1 MPAYRDKERN
11 TWYVKFSRNNRQ
23 ILKRGFPTK
32 REALKY
38 EASYKGEASDD
49 ITFFGLTESYYQYRE
64 VTEAT
69 RIRQIPMIYK
79 YVTFGN
85 VMFSKLSKKIIMD
98 WYLSVQSLD
107 LSPVTKNLLL
117 RVVKQIFKYGTEFYD
132 LPNYTVGLKPFKTA
146 KKEMQTWTVE
156 EFDRFI
162 SQVNLKHYQVYF
174 IMLYWTGMRE
184 MECANLLYTDVDGNR
199 IHIRGTKTYNSDR
212 YIIIPDALLR
222 ILRPFLARCDEERP
236 FIFGEEK
243 PLRNSS
249 IHRVFKLAISKAGV
263 KEIRVHDLR
272 HSFATNAINNG
283 CDIVAVSR
291 YLGHSDISTTL
302 RVYTHLLEKTER
314 DMVDNI
320 SKQFSVSNLYQ
331 TVK

>member
-1 MPAYRDKERN
+1 MEWFLY
-11 TWYVKFSRNNRQ
+11 
-23 ILKRGFPTK
+23 I
-32 REALKY
+32 
-38 EASYKGEASDD
+38 
-49 ITFFGLTESYYQYRE
+49 
-64 VTEAT
+64 
-69 RIRQIPMIYK
+69 
-79 YVTFGN
+79 
-85 VMFSKLSKKIIMD
+85 
-98 WYLSVQSLD
+98 QSLN
-107 LSPVTKNLLL
+107 LSPATKNLIL
-117 RVVKQIFKYGTEFYD
+117 RVVKQIFKYGTDFYN
-132 LPNYTVGLKPFKTA
+132 LPNYTTGIKSFKTS
-146 KKEMQTWTVE
+146 KKDMNVWSVE
-156 EFDRFI
+156 EFDKFI

-174 IMLYWTGMRE
+174 TMLYWTGMRE

-212 YIIIPDALLR
+212 YITIPDALSR
-222 ILRPFLARCDEERP
+222 ILRPLLDRCDEERP

-283 CDIVAVSR
+283 CDVVAVSK

-302 RVYTHLLEKTER
+302 RVYTHLLEKTQR
-314 DMVDNI
+314 DMVENI